1 MAPLKPNSDA
11 AVTMVKR
18 RTQTEELVLRRALRV
33 VVVATE
39 SLKYSITTLQVG
51 ARLSIKGG
59 APLPGFVEVICAKVR
74 YYVREETLR
83 AHSTD
88 LGTGGEDQ

>member
-1 MAPLKPNSDA
+1 
-11 AVTMVKR
+11 MVKR
-18 RTQTEELVLRRALRV
+18 RTKTEELVLRRALR